1 MTEEIRSHRHL
12 GPFRGPL
19 GAVLAV
25 LLVAVLGTAVGLAW
39 WRSQPAQHTLVASY
53 TQTVG
58 IYPGSDVRV
67 MGVKIGTIT
76 SVKPHGTTVTVTMT
90 YDAKYRI
97 PASAAAVIVPPS
109 VVSDRYVQLT
119 PPYSGSGPLLKDNA
133 HLSGDKAVAP
143 LELDDVYKA
152 LDNLS
157 TALGPNGANS
167 NGSLNDLLA
176 AGKNNLQGNGKT
188 LHQTLEDLAAAMDT
202 LSNGRQDLFGTVV
215 NLQKFTTALAE
226 SDGAVRE
233 FNQQLA
239 DVSDQL
245 ASERQDLA
253 NALSSLSV
261 ALGQVATFVRDN
273 QAELTDNVNGLTDLT
288 GALVAQQKSI
298 IDVLNVAPTAL
309 SNLNLAYNARS
320 GTLDTRDDVLGPYDA
335 ASWVC
340 SMLVH
345 LVPAKQIPDTCFQL
359 AEYLYKEGQ
368 PVTAELKK
376 LLSLLPIT
384 GLNLGSIIDP
394 DPAGTSDGT
403 GRVGQTPVLGETS
416 PQSNSNGEVSSDPT
430 LAGILGGGQP

>member
-1 MTEEIRSHRHL
+1 MTEIASHRHL

-25 LLVAVLGTAVGLAW
+25 LLVAVLGTAIGLAW
-39 WRSQPAQHTLVASY
+39 WRSQPAQKTLVADF

-58 IYPGSDVRV
+58 IYPGSDVRI
-67 MGVKIGTIT
+67 MGVKVGTIT
-76 SVKPHGTTVTVTMT
+76 SVRPHGTTVTVTMT
-90 YDAKYRI
+90 YDAKYRV
-97 PASAAAVIVPPS
+97 PASAAAVIIPPS
-109 VVSDRYVQLT
+109 VVSDRYIQLS
-119 PPYSGSGPLLKDNA
+119 PAYSGSGAVMRDHA
-133 HLSGDKAVAP
+133 RLSGDKAVAP
-143 LELDDVYKA
+143 LELDDVYNA
-152 LDNLS
+152 LNNLS
-157 TALGPNGANS
+157 SALGPNGANA

-176 AGKNNLQGNGKT
+176 AGRTNLQGNGKT
-188 LHQTLEDLAAAMDT
+188 LHQTLEDLADAMDT

-226 SDGAVRE
+226 SDSAVRE

-239 DVSDQL
+239 DVSEQL

-253 NALSSLSV
+253 AALSSLSV
-261 ALGQVATFVRDN
+261 ALGQVATFVKDN
-273 QAELTDNVNGLTDLT
+273 QAELTDNVNALTDLT
-288 GALVAQQKSI
+288 GVLVAQQKSI
-298 IDVLNVAPTAL
+298 MDVLNVAPTAL

-320 GTLDTRDDVLGPYDA
+320 GTLDTRDDLLGPYDA

-368 PVTAELKK
+368 PITAELKK

-384 GLNLGSIIDP
+384 GLNLGAIVDP
-394 DPAGTSDGT
+394 DPAGTTNGT
-403 GRVGQTPVLGETS
+403 GRVGQTPVAGETS
-416 PQSNSNGEVSSDPT
+416 PQSNSSGEVQSNDPT
-430 LAGILGGGQP
+430 LAGILGGGKS

>member
-1 MTEEIRSHRHL
+1 MTEISGHRHL

-25 LLVAVLGTAVGLAW
+25 ALVAVLGTAIGLAW
-39 WRSQPAQHTLVASY
+39 WRSQPPQKTLVAHFS
-53 TQTVG
+53 QTVG

-76 SVKPHGTTVTVTMT
+76 SVRPHGTTVTVTMT

-109 VVSDRYVQLT
+109 VVSDRYVQLS
-119 PPYSGSGPLLKDNA
+119 PAYSGSGPVLRDDA
-133 HLSGDKAVAP
+133 QLSGDKAVAP
-143 LELDDVYKA
+143 LELDDVYNA
-152 LDNLS
+152 LNNLS
-157 TALGPNGANS
+157 AALGPNGANS

-188 LHQTLEDLAAAMDT
+188 LHQTLEDLADAMDT

-226 SDGAVRE
+226 SDSAVRE

-239 DVSDQL
+239 DVSEQL
-245 ASERQDLA
+245 ASEREDLA
-253 NALSSLSV
+253 AALRSLGT

-273 QAELTDNVNGLTDLT
+273 QAELTDNVSALTDLT
-288 GALVAQQKSI
+288 GVLVAQQKSI

-345 LVPAKQIPDTCFQL
+345 LVPAKQVPDTCFQL
-359 AEYLYKEGQ
+359 AEFLYKEGQ
-368 PVTAELKK
+368 PITSELKK
-376 LLSLLPIT
+376 LLSLLPVT
-384 GLNLGSIIDP
+384 GLNLGAIVDP
-394 DPAGTSDGT
+394 DPAGTTNGT
-403 GRVGQTPVLGETS
+403 GRVGQTPVAGETS
-416 PQSNSNGEVSSDPT
+416 PQSNSSGEVQSSDPT
-430 LAGILGGGQP
+430 LAGILGGTS